1 MRDNRSFKNKQ
12 NKRNFKQDNRKPN
25 FEKKNLNKE
34 EDKDFSDQIEGR
46 NSVLELLESGKD
58 INKIFIER
66 GEKHG
71 SINKIIGIARDRN
84 Y

>member
-1 MRDNRSFKNKQ
+1 MR
-12 NKRNFKQDNRKPN
+12 

-66 GEKHG
+66 GEKIWCILENWGNALKFMHI
-71 SINKIIGIARDRN
+71 S
-84 Y
+84 